1 MKTAE
6 LIEKIDDVK
15 KIEFVTLKVIAAEIA
30 ALLAVFIIVHEL
42 LKTSA

>member
-6 LIEKIDDVK
+6 LIKRIDDVR
-15 KIEFVTLKVIAAEIA
+15 KIEFVTVKVVTAEIA
-30 ALLAVFIIVHEL
+30 AFLAVLIIVHEL